1 MENKAENIIEEETKV
16 EEEEKESSDIHAAKL
31 IQDDLSKIE
40 DYCKSIQKNDP
51 EIKWIDR
58 DLSWLKF
65 NERVLNQV
73 DRKYIPFHEKLAFIG
88 IADSNLDE
96 FIAVRFAEMYQHRD
110 DSKAA
115 KKEYTSVLEQIAVQK
130 AQIIDRFK
138 SLISKL
144 DVFNKNVES
153 KNLVSY
159 FDKNIFPALTPI
171 TVESNKEIPKFNVND
186 INLFIRL
193 HDDADSSEDKYCFL
207 QIPQQLG
214 RVVFH
219 IGYSYHTIED
229 LLVRNLKKIF
239 TTKTIAGYMFFK
251 ITKSYNEEID
261 QDTRTNIIDR
271 VNDVIQ
277 KREENNIIYL
287 QVYQMK
293 STKKMLK
300 DLIKLLKV
308 PKKHVFCEQGEKIGN
323 EAIALL
329 GFEYLKE
336 KPFKKV
342 DVEEDSWMENS
353 EIVNAQW
360 KTKFRPAIPDEL
372 FGVDSM
378 FDYLDEEDLI
388 VHHPYE
394 TYELIV
400 SFLHE
405 AAHDPNTISIKQTL
419 YRVSSEKSPIVKAL
433 CDAAR
438 NGVKVT
444 VMLELLARFDEKQ
457 NVRLIN
463 KLKDAG
469 CTVVYSLN
477 NIKTHCKICLVTKA
491 TKKGIVSYSHMGTGN
506 YNEASA
512 KVYTDISYFT
522 SKDSIAHDLNS
533 IFNMITGFSEPD
545 KLNKLSYS
553 PKNLRERIV
562 REIQEAAT
570 CATEATPST
579 VNIKVN
585 AISDEQMVKLIE
597 DVARNNPHIKFNII
611 CRGICSL
618 VPTTENI
625 RIKSVIGR
633 FLEHSRIYA
642 FEYAGKKRVYI
653 STADLLTRNLDKR
666 IETLIPIGYNDCK
679 RKILTIFNKLMDDEA
694 NTYWMLK
701 SGQYFK
707 DENNEETAYNA
718 QNDFIV
724 K

>member
-1 MENKAENIIEEETKV
+1 MEKIESIAQIQEVEITKDVVDKLEEDLAKTEKFYRDKV
-16 EEEEKESSDIHAAKL
+16 SSDTA
-31 IQDDLSKIE
+31 E
-40 DYCKSIQKNDP
+40 VR
-51 EIKWIDR
+51 WIDR

-65 NERVLNQV
+65 NERVLAQV
-73 DRKYIPFHEKLAFIG
+73 KRKYVPFHEKLAFIG
-88 IADSNLDE
+88 IADSNLSE
-96 FIAVRFAEMYQHRD
+96 FIAVRFSEMYQHRD
-110 DSKAA
+110 DNKNA
-115 KKEYTSVLEQIAVQK
+115 KKEYSLVLEQIAMQK
-130 AQIIDRFK
+130 EQIGMAFK
-138 SLISKL
+138 TLVSKL
-144 DVFNKNVES
+144 DIFGKNVES
-153 KNLVSY
+153 KKVVSY
-159 FDKNIFPALTPI
+159 FDKNVFPALTPI

-186 INLFIRL
+186 LNLFIRL
-193 HDDADSSEDKYCFL
+193 RDDDDSNEDRYCFL
-207 QIPQQLG
+207 QIPEQLG
-214 RVVFH
+214 RVFH
-219 IGYSYHTIED
+219 IEENYHTIEE
-229 LLVRNLKKIF
+229 LLIRNLKKIF
-239 TTKTIAGYMFFK
+239 TTKTIAGYLFFK
-251 ITKSYNEEID
+251 VTKSYNEEID
-261 QDTRTNIIDR
+261 QDTHTSIIDR
-271 VNDVIQ
+271 VNEVIK

-308 PKKHVFCEQGEKIGN
+308 PKKHVFVEHVEKDSIK
-323 EAIALL
+323 EFALL
-329 GFEYLKE
+329 GFEFLKD

-342 DVEEDSWMENS
+342 DVEEDSWMENP

-360 KTKFRPAIPDEL
+360 KTKFRPIVPDEL
-372 FGVDSM
+372 FGVESM
-378 FDYLDEEDLI
+378 FDYLDEEDLV

-394 TYELIV
+394 TYELVV

-419 YRVSSEKSPIVKAL
+419 YRVSSEKSPIIKAL

-438 NGVKVT
+438 NGIKVT

-469 CTVVYSLN
+469 CTIVYSLN

-506 YNEASA
+506 YNENSA

-553 PKNLRERIV
+553 PKNLREKIV
-562 REIQEAAT
+562 SEILEASNN
-570 CATEATPST
+570 ATEETPAT

-585 AISDEQMVKLIE
+585 AISDEQMVDLIE
-597 DVARNNPHIKFNII
+597 TVASENPHITFNII

-618 VPTTENI
+618 VPVSDNI
-625 RIKSVIGR
+625 KIKSVIGR

-642 FEYAGKKRVYI
+642 FEYASKKRVYI

-666 IETLIPIGYNDCK
+666 IETLIPITDNDCK
-679 RKILTIFNKLMDDEA
+679 KKILNIFDSLMRDVA
-694 NTYWMLK
+694 NTSWLYK
-701 SGQYFK
+701 IIKYSSIGEE
-707 DENNEETAYNA
+707 DEDYMAYNA

>member
-1 MENKAENIIEEETKV
+1 MENLIENAVVENEENIASVDEVSNPTEIDSGIEELKQWY
-16 EEEEKESSDIHAAKL
+16 DN
-31 IQDDLSKIE
+31 
-40 DYCKSIQKNDP
+40 QKP
-51 EIKWIDR
+51 AFWIDR

-65 NERVLNQV
+65 NERVLNQTE
-73 DRKYIPFHEKLAFIG
+73 RKYIPFHEKLAFIG

-96 FIAVRFAEMYQHRD
+96 FIAVRFSEMYQHRD

-115 KKEYTSVLEQIAVQK
+115 KKEYTSVLEQIAIQK
-130 AQIIDRFK
+130 AKIVERFK
-138 SLISKL
+138 DLVDKL
-144 DVFNKNVES
+144 DVFDRNAES
-153 KNLVSY
+153 KKVVSY

-193 HDDADSSEDKYCFL
+193 HDDSDSSEDKYCFL

-214 RVVFH
+214 RVFR
-219 IGYSYHTIED
+219 IEDSYHTIED

-239 TTKTIAGYMFFK
+239 TTKQIAGYMFFK
-251 ITKSYNEEID
+251 VTKSYNEEIN
-261 QDTRTNIIDR
+261 QDTHTNIVER
-271 VNDVIQ
+271 VTEVIQ
-277 KREENNIIYL
+277 KREENNIVYL

-293 STKKMLK
+293 ATKKMLK

-308 PKKHVFCEQGEKIGN
+308 PKKHVFSEQPEKLGN
-323 EAIALL
+323 EVIALL
-329 GFEYLKE
+329 GFEYLKD

-342 DVEEDSWMENS
+342 EVEEDKWMEDN
-353 EIVNAQW
+353 ELVNAQW
-360 KTKFRPAIPDEL
+360 KTKFRPSIPDEL

-394 TYELIV
+394 TYELV
-400 SFLHE
+400 VTFLHE

-419 YRVSSEKSPIVKAL
+419 YRVSSEKSPIIKAL

-438 NGVKVT
+438 NGIKVT

-457 NVRLIN
+457 NIRLIN

-469 CTVVYSLN
+469 CTIVYSLN

-553 PKNLRERIV
+553 PKNLREKIMS
-562 REIQEAAT
+562 EIEQAAA
-570 CATEATPST
+570 CANETTPSFID
-579 VNIKVN
+579 IKVN
-585 AISDEQMVKLIE
+585 AISDERMVRLIE
-597 DVARNNPHIKFNII
+597 YVARSNKFVTFNII

-618 VPTTENI
+618 VPVCENI

-666 IETLIPIGYNDCK
+666 IETLIPITENDCK
-679 RKILTIFNKLMDDEA
+679 KKILDIFNKLMADEA
-694 NTYWMLK
+694 NTSWMLE
-701 SGQYFK
+701 SGEYFR
-707 DENNEETAYNA
+707 DETNEDKAYNA